1 MVSMRPN
8 VQRGRSRGMT
18 DVLVDQDYPNV
29 LPLCCEPVECGLD
42 RGVVRLGV
50 YHDEVLLVV
59 WRCRDLL
66 SRVLDLG
73 GEGSGVEQLWYAR
86 RCQLEAGL

>member
-1 MVSMRPN
+1 
-8 VQRGRSRGMT
+8 MT

-29 LPLCCEPVECGLD
+29 LPLRCEPVECGLN

-59 WRCRDLL
+59 WRRRDMLL
-66 SRVLDLG
+66 TVLG
-73 GEGSGVEQLWYAR
+73 WGEGSGVERLWYAH
-86 RCQLEAGL
+86 RCQQEAGL

>member
-1 MVSMRPN
+1 
-8 VQRGRSRGMT
+8 MT

-59 WRCRDLL
+59 WRRRDML
-66 SRVLDLG
+66 STVLDLG
-73 GEGSGVEQLWYAR
+73 GEGSGVVERLWYAR
-86 RCQLEAGL
+86 RCQLEASL